1 MKFCSQCGAPLRL
14 AVPVGDERERL
25 CCTQCGFIHYQNPK
39 VLVAC
44 MMSWEDKLLWMRRAQ
59 PPFAGSWGAPMGF
72 MEEGETPRMAAVRE
86 LREETLVDVDPDSLS
101 LYIVGSLV
109 RMNQIHVVFRGRMPS
124 ASFGIGEEALEVAL
138 FAEHEMPWA
147 QFAYPEVE
155 EQSRQYYRELRT
167 GRFGAYLGEI
177 TERGTQLLP
186 MFREKDIR
194 DQE

>member
-39 VLVAC
+39 ILVAC
-44 MMSWEDKLLWMRRAQ
+44 MMSWQDKLLWMRRAQ

-72 MEEGETPRMAAVRE
+72 MEDGETPRMAAARE
-86 LREETLVDVDPDSLS
+86 LREETRVDVDPDSLS

-109 RMNQIHVVFRGRMPS
+109 RMNQVHIVFRGTMPS
-124 ASFGIGEEALEVAL
+124 ADFGVGDEALEVAL
-138 FAEHEMPWA
+138 FAEHEMPWE

-167 GRFGAYLGEI
+167 GKFGAYLGEI

-186 MFREKDIR
+186 MFRDPPPGR
-194 DQE
+194 